1 MLEITIDRRGEISIE
16 NIQYMLENFPGYATR
31 AIASAMKSEG
41 FRLSQLIKLVI
52 AGRGV
57 DGSWPDLNPHTGILA
72 KRSTRSDKELWIK
85 NYRTLWRGEK
95 GSKERYKSYHYVSG
109 EKKGLRRPIK
119 SSRKEPQSRM
129 KNAIGYSFDDE
140 TSTLDVSFQS
150 TIFKSRRDKMRFLM
164 HLQAEGYTKVITPRM
179 RKMLFAM
186 GFPIRKDT
194 TMLKVPKRES
204 IQPVFDQQK
213 NTIVKNLDE
222 KFAAAL
228 NRYIFGGSA

>member
-16 NIQYMLENFPGYATR
+16 NMEYMLDNFPGYATR

-57 DGSWPDLNPHTGILA
+57 DGSWPDLSPHTGILSRRYGKDGRA
-72 KRSTRSDKELWIK
+72 RSVK
-85 NYRTLWRGEK
+85 NYRMVWKGEK
-95 GSKERYKSYHYVSG
+95 GHKVRVREYKPVMLST
-109 EKKGLRRPIK
+109 
-119 SSRKEPQSRM
+119 RKNPQDRI
-129 KNAIGYSFDDE
+129 KNAIGYLYDE
-140 TSTLDVSFQS
+140 NTQTVDVSFQNGL
-150 TIFKSRRDKMRFLM
+150 FKSKRDRLRFLL

-186 GFPIRKDT
+186 GFPIRKGT

-222 KFAAAL
+222 KFAAAM
-228 NRYIFGGSA
+228 NRYIFGGSKA